1 MLDTEKGSPAELVY
15 PRLGYVKVSDVL
27 LNVEEMLTSAGWGST
42 CIYDLPNRWI
52 LEGWGFLL

>member
-27 LNVEEMLTSAGWGST
+27 RNVGEMLRK
-42 CIYDLPNRWI
+42 C
-52 LEGWGFLL
+52 